1 MKNVLRIPSHALF
14 FKRFSFNGIKIILVL
29 TRNSDS
35 LSYSVL
41 RMLEQAFIIGR
52 GGDDVGTRQGST
64 PGHIK
69 GGSYGVDSIEVYFF
83 KMW

>member
-52 GGDDVGTRQGST
+52 GGDDVRTRQGST

-83 KMW
+83 KM